1 MYSPLQSVNGIY
13 FVFLTNI
20 PEPRVAPFKIFSL
33 ESSTLN
39 HQRRLLSSPDKAFLI
54 FPNTV
59 KYYLK
64 IEYGNS

>member
-1 MYSPLQSVNGIY
+1 MYSPMQLVNVIY

-20 PEPRVAPFKIFSL
+20 PEPRVAPFKIVSL
-33 ESSTLN
+33 ESSALN
-39 HQRRLLSSPDKAFLI
+39 HQRRLLSSPDKAYLT

>member
-1 MYSPLQSVNGIY
+1 MYSPMQLVNVIY
-13 FVFLTNI
+13 FVFLTNM

-39 HQRRLLSSPDKAFLI
+39 HQQCLLSSPDKAYLI